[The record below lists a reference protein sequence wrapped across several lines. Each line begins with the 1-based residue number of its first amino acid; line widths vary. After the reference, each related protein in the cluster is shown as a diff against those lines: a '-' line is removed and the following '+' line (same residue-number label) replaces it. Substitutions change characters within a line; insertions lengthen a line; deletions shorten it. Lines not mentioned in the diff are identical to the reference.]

1 MTPAQNA
8 YRYDGSFDGFLCVVF
23 EAFRRRERPA
33 EIGSGPG
40 TGGLFGSEVEIQTEK
55 AHADRVALGIAQK
68 GGPSRLEWV
77 YHAFQSDLPGREA
90 ALFRLVETLFG
101 GGADRLDDFRD
112 DDVRAAEKM
121 VRLTRREVHRMHAF
135 VRFEE
140 TTDGQFIAEV
150 EPEADVLPL
159 IGEHFGKRYPAM
171 RWAVVDVSRGRALL
185 HRPAADAPL
194 TERLAIVPASEVH
207 AERVPKEMRVQEQ
220 WQTYFRS
227 VTIPERANP
236 KLHLRHMPR
245 RYWRHLPEKRPAV
258 RLVDTSD

>member
-1 MTPAQNA
+1 MNA
-8 YRYDGSFDGFLCVVF
+8 YRYDGSFDGFLSVVF

-40 TGGLFGSEVEIQTEK
+40 TGGLFGSEVAVATDL
-55 AHADRVALGIAQK
+55 AHADRVALGIAQH
-68 GGPSRLEWV
+68 GGPSRLESV

-90 ALFRLVETLFG
+90 VLFRILETVFS
-101 GGADRLDDFRD
+101 GGAHTLDDFRN

-121 VRLTRREVHRMHAF
+121 ERLTRREVHRMHAF

-140 TTDGQFIAEV
+140 AMDGRFISEI
-150 EPEADVLPL
+150 EPVADVLPL

-171 RWAVVDVSRGRALL
+171 AWAVVDVARRRALL
-185 HRPAADAPL
+185 HQPDPEAGL
-194 TERLAIVPASEVH
+194 TERLLIVPADQVS
-207 AERVPKEMRVQEQ
+207 AERLPREAQVQEQ

-236 KLHLRHMPR
+236 KLHLRHLPR
-245 RYWRHLPEKRPAV
+245 RYWRHLPEKRPDPTKMA
-258 RLVDTSD
+258 